1 MEPYS
6 KKVNRLDVAKELKAS
21 RGSRRRKNERT
32 YAGPVEGKVSPRLPR
47 G

>member
-21 RGSRRRKNERT
+21 RGSRRRKKNN
-32 YAGPVEGKVSPRLPR
+32 GNG
-47 G
+47 